1 MWGSYK
7 LCSHPHSP
15 KPSQR
20 KFTVTCTRPKKGHTD
35 LHPSTPSHVKVTP
48 THTKPKKGHAH
59 PNSAVNVGK
68 RKFFVVHQV
77 IKFVRNSRSHQ
88 HPKINRHQY
97 LKGRNFGQWKF
108 FWNRFWRLI
117 SPKTANLAE

>member
-7 LCSHPHSP
+7 LCSHPTPTHTYPHSP

-88 HPKINRHQY
+88 HPKINRHHISI
-97 LKGRNFGQWKF
+97 LRAETLASGNSFGTDF
-108 FWNRFWRLI
+108 GD
-117 SPKTANLAE
+117 